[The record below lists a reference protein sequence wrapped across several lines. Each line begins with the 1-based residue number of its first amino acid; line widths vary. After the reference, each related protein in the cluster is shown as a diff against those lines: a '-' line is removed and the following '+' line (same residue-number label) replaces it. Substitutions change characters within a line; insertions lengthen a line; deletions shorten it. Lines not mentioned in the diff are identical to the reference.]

1 MYHKDVLRFLE
12 IVKKEDG
19 KHEDYIKT
27 ITAINNK
34 RKIVS
39 GICIT
44 LYCIIPLAAIAMR
57 NSPLITR
64 MVACMILITVGIYTA
79 LLEISCDKRERKI
92 NIDTVEKYSEPL
104 LPKIKT
110 ELKFMGYVDNVSID
124 FLINDLTEMNDKMKP
139 SIRNIFAA
147 GSFFG
152 FGSIFTQFL
161 NHPQIIPIEIWIIGL
176 ISSVIVHKFNK
187 KRNKPY
193 IYAYALNI
201 LKNIKL
207 DNIRKEQ
214 MTEKKTIETK
224 IVKNYNFK
232 LF

>member
-39 GICIT
+39 RICIT
-44 LYCIIPLAAIAMR
+44 LYCVIPFAAIALR
-57 NSPLITR
+57 NEPLIIR
-64 MVACMILITVGIYTA
+64 MVACMILIIVGICTA
-79 LLEISCDKRERKI
+79 LLEIDCDKRERKI
-92 NIDTVEKYSEPL
+92 AIDTVEKYSEPL

-110 ELKFMGYVDNVSID
+110 ELKSMGYTDNVSID

-139 SIRNIFAA
+139 SMRNIFAV

-152 FGSIFTQFL
+152 FSSIFTQFL
-161 NHPQIIPIEIWIIGL
+161 THPKILPIGIWIIGL
-176 ISSVIVHKFNK
+176 ISSLIVHSFNK
-187 KRNKPY
+187 KRNEPY